1 VPADRPASP
10 GEVIATIFKSLGLDL
25 HTELPG
31 PGGRPFPLVD
41 FGVRE
46 VRELFA

>member
-1 VPADRPASP
+1 
-10 GEVIATIFKSLGLDL
+10 VIATIFKSLGLDL

-46 VRELFA
+46 VRELLS